1 MLAEIELIKEVITH
15 PDADRLDIVKVKG
28 FPAIVSRGAF
38 KVDDKVL
45 FIYPDTVLP
54 ESPWA
59 EFYKKFNKKR
69 VKAQK
74 LRGIWSFGIVVSL
87 EDVGLDD
94 SFNVGDDVSSLGI
107 TKYIAPVPQVYG
119 GVGGLPVNLP
129 KTDEIMFQNID
140 ISKYFGK
147 KVDVTLKIDG
157 SSWTAYC
164 IRDEKEPDGF
174 RFGITGR
181 SVDFDVDKEN
191 IYTVHNKVY
200 DVENVLKSFCIE
212 NDVSLAIRGEVYGQ
226 GLQKSSNNPHSKLK
240 IDLALYS
247 VFNFDEMKYERTESK
262 YYIFKVAKLL
272 NMKTVPMVEEGVEFN
287 QELID
292 KYLTPKKL
300 NGQSFEGVV
309 INTEEDSF
317 KIINMD
323 YDSRK

>member
-54 ESPWA
+54 DSPWA

-87 EDVGLDD
+87 KDVGLDD
-94 SFNVGDDVSSLGI
+94 SLSVGDDISSLGI
-107 TKYIAPVPQVYG
+107 TKYVAPAPQVSG
-119 GVGGLPVNLP
+119 GIGGLPVNLP
-129 KTDEIMFQNID
+129 KTDEEMFQKID
-140 ISKYFGK
+140 ISKYFGQ

-164 IRDEKEPDGF
+164 IRDESESDGF

-191 IYTVHNKVY
+191 IYTIHNKTY
-200 DVENVLKSFCIE
+200 NVESMLKCFCVE
-212 NDVSLAIRGEVYGQ
+212 NDVSLAIRGEVYGKGIQ
-226 GLQKSSNNPHSKLK
+226 NNSNNPHSKLEL
-240 IDLALYS
+240 DLALYS
-247 VFNFDEMKYERTESK
+247 VFNFDEMKYERTGSK
-262 YYIFKVAKLL
+262 YYVFNINRAL
-272 NMKTVPMVEEGVEFN
+272 NMVTVPIVEKDVEFN
-287 QELID
+287 QDLID
-292 KYLTPKKL
+292 KYLNSKKL

-309 INTEEDSF
+309 INTVEDSF

>member
-1 MLAEIELIKEVITH
+1 MLAEIELIKEVTTH
-15 PDADRLDIVKVKG
+15 SNADRLDIVKVKG

-38 KVDDKVL
+38 KVGDKVL

-107 TKYIAPVPQVYG
+107 TKYIAPVSQVYG

-164 IRDEKEPDGF
+164 IRDENEPDGF

-226 GLQKSSNNPHSKLK
+226 GLQNSSNNPHSKLK

-262 YYIFKVAKLL
+262 YYIFEVAKSL
-272 NMKTVPMVEEGVEFN
+272 NMKTVPMIEKGVEFN

-292 KYLTPKKL
+292 RYLTPKKL